1 MLFSMVTVAFAD
13 GVNGPMQKAKIKV
26 GISADFPPFEYYNE
40 NGELYGFDVDL
51 MNYIGER
58 IGFEIEF
65 VNMSFDQLFSA
76 VMGGEVACAISAIAI
91 TEERK
96 NVIDYTVPY
105 LSAKVTYSDGE
116 TSDTSIE
123 QYAIVFPNNSAE
135 KSKVLEAA
143 GEIAIYSLV
152 NDALITLIEDKT
164 VEKLG
169 EKYNLNKAAD
179 TDDFDYEYTVVS
191 VPTDLPND
199 ENDTSDGT
207 AMSDGTPLAPPSD
220 WAVSDVKK
228 AEALNITEKGKL
240 YRYRM
245 SITREEFCELIY
257 NYCYNVIKEVD
268 TVTVENKF
276 TDTTNSKII
285 RLNAMGIINGKSETE
300 FAPNDLLTREEAA
313 VILNRMV
320 NKTVP
325 VPVTE
330 MYFAFDDEASISA
343 WASDSIQIMC
353 NMGVMNGVGDNKFAP
368 QENYTTEQAIV
379 TLVRVYANS
388 GVSKSDNALISDDIL
403 FADKVNAQ
411 MPTDKNYMFS
421 PMSIKMAL
429 ALAANGASG
438 ETQQQILNALGLTS
452 LDEFNS
458 LSKDLIARYSQTDI
472 LKLNIA
478 NSIWMN
484 KDKTSQNFSETFKK
498 TATDFYDAEV
508 KSINNSNA
516 VKEIN
521 SWVSDK
527 TNGKIPTIIQN
538 ADDFWAMLIN
548 AIYFKGAWQDEFS
561 VNATKP
567 DQFNNA
573 DGTKIT
579 VDFMNKTKWFPY
591 AETKSVKMIELPYQN
606 RVQNFSEDGEYLDTD
621 VYKDLDVSMYLIM
634 PEGDINVEQ
643 ELSAAINDN
652 AFKSTYIKMAMP
664 KFKIE
669 YSTDLNEIFMNM
681 SITTAFDD
689 KTADFTKMF
698 DKGNMWFTKTI
709 HKTFIDVDEKGTEAA
724 AVTAIGMA
732 GSALP
737 PEPIELKFNK
747 PFYFAI
753 RDNTSGETLFMGRFA
768 YAE

>member
-1 MLFSMVTVAFAD
+1 MKKLLSIILSITMLLSIGTVVFAD
-13 GVNGPMQKAKIKV
+13 DVNEPMQKAKIKV

-58 IGFEIEF
+58 IGFDIEF

-76 VMGGEVACAISAIAI
+76 VMDGEVACAISGIAI

-96 NVIDYTVPY
+96 NVIDYTIPY

-123 QYAIVFPNNSAE
+123 QYAIVFPNNSVE
-135 KSKVLEAA
+135 KAKVLESA
-143 GEIAIYSLV
+143 GQIAIYNLV

-199 ENDTSDGT
+199 KNDTSDGT

-368 QENYTTEQAIV
+368 KETYTTEQAIA
-379 TLVRVYANS
+379 TIVRVYAAQSANS
-388 GVSKSDNALISDDIL
+388 GIIGGADAPTEIVVTDTINVNDFYVDEAIKLITESGEL
-403 FADKVNAQ
+403 AADKDFISLYTTDDEMTNKILALGTVDFNK
-411 MPTDKNYMFS
+411 PTDIYYLSADREQIFANIEAMAEAEGIDIEQMGDAWLEHLWKRLNFSTLASLINSSYGSENLAALTILVNNRGYIMPKDFKNNFALFVQYEGDYSAIVSFS
-421 PMSIKMAL
+421 EFGDGVISANMSFVKNGDKDNVFMRMYEITSTVGEDGIKMA
-429 ALAANGASG
+429 
-438 ETQQQILNALGLTS
+438 
-452 LDEFNS
+452 
-458 LSKDLIARYSQTDI
+458 K
-472 LKLNIA
+472 
-478 NSIWMN
+478 
-484 KDKTSQNFSETFKK
+484 
-498 TATDFYDAEV
+498 
-508 KSINNSNA
+508 
-516 VKEIN
+516 
-521 SWVSDK
+521 
-527 TNGKIPTIIQN
+527 
-538 ADDFWAMLIN
+538 
-548 AIYFKGAWQDEFS
+548 
-561 VNATKP
+561 
-567 DQFNNA
+567 
-573 DGTKIT
+573 
-579 VDFMNKTKWFPY
+579 
-591 AETKSVKMIELPYQN
+591 
-606 RVQNFSEDGEYLDTD
+606 
-621 VYKDLDVSMYLIM
+621 
-634 PEGDINVEQ
+634 VE
-643 ELSAAINDN
+643 
-652 AFKSTYIKMAMP
+652 K
-664 KFKIE
+664 
-669 YSTDLNEIFMNM
+669 
-681 SITTAFDD
+681 
-689 KTADFTKMF
+689 
-698 DKGNMWFTKTI
+698 
-709 HKTFIDVDEKGTEAA
+709 
-724 AVTAIGMA
+724 
-732 GSALP
+732 
-737 PEPIELKFNK
+737 
-747 PFYFAI
+747 
-753 RDNTSGETLFMGRFA
+753 
-768 YAE
+768 